1 MQRMKLHLSGVKVPK
16 LGSLQDKV
24 YRQYMTKESQLEVEK
39 MKLVMLGTLTSPTFD
54 DPNKARD
61 WHGKIKKNWSSY
73 LAMQFN
79 VEVPEHTEKEIQMLE
94 YYENVVKHL
103 KPKLVKDKKG
113 LGVTG
118 LNNLFS

>member
-16 LGSLQDKV
+16 LGSLQDKM

-39 MKLVMLGTLTSPTFD
+39 MKLVMLNTLTNPSFD

-61 WHGKIKKNWSSY
+61 WHGKIKKNWADY

-79 VEVPEHTEKEIQMLE
+79 VEIPEHTEKEMQMLE

-118 LNNLFS
+118 LNNLFR